1 MRSVISVLTVL
12 MMVALADTALAD
24 TPKPDDTLAQLK
36 AAQDRKAE
44 LATENGKLLAQVA
57 ELQKQLQI
65 QTGQLDELKRQAAII
80 AERTFFLS
88 SHYAAWTQFIS
99 ANPAIKK
106 QWELFLRMVVSV
118 DDPQGPFFMDPDWP
132 LSVEQ

>member
-1 MRSVISVLTVL
+1 MRLVISALTVL
-12 MMVALADTALAD
+12 MMATVALAD

-57 ELQKQLQI
+57 ELQKQIQI
-65 QTGQLDELKRQAAII
+65 QNGQLDELKRQAAII
-80 AERTFFLS
+80 ADRTFFLS
-88 SHYAAWTQFIS
+88 THYAAWTQFIS
-99 ANPAIKK
+99 LNPAIKT

-118 DDPQGPFFMDPDWP
+118 NNPQTPPFMDPDWP